1 MEKNKNHLGTT
12 ILVGAISG
20 AVAAAAVI
28 GVYVFLKSEK
38 GQTCVGKVKSG
49 AKCAAAKIKAAL
61 PKKVT
66 AETESQTVVLEE
78 VAEELEEVVE
88 A

>member
-1 MEKNKNHLGTT
+1 MEKNKCNLGTT

-38 GQTCVGKVKSG
+38 GQTCVGKVKSS
-49 AKCAAAKIKAAL
+49 AKCAAAKIKAKL
-61 PKKVT
+61 PRKVT
-66 AETESQTVVLEE
+66 AETEDETVVLEE
-78 VAEELEEVVE
+78 VVEEPVE

>member
-1 MEKNKNHLGTT
+1 MEKNKCCVAKS
-12 ILVGAISG
+12 IVIGAISG

-38 GQTCVGKVKSG
+38 GQACVGKVKDG
-49 AKCAAAKIKAAL
+49 AKCAAAKIKAKL
-61 PKKVT
+61 PRKVT
-66 AETESQTVVLEE
+66 AETADETVVLEE
-78 VAEELEEVVE
+78 AVEEAVE